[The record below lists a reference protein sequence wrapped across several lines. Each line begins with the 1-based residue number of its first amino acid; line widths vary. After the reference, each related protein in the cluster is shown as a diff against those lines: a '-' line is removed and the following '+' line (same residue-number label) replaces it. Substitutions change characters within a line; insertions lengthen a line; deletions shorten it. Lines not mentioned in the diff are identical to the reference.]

1 MKTEEVYDQR
11 MQEVQQGIQDGN
23 HSDVREWRTLRIRD

>member
-11 MQEVQQGIQDGN
+11 MQEVQQGIQDGS
-23 HSDVREWRTLRIRD
+23 HSDVREW